1 MAERI
6 KKLDHDQKGRWPP
19 GVSGNPGGR
28 PRGARNKTTIAAMA
42 LLEGQAEMLTQRAI
56 DAARDG
62 DMSALKLVLDR
73 IIPPRRRP
81 FVQLDLDKLDQFQ
94 DSAQAHRHVVQA
106 ALDGGLSF
114 DEAERLSRLVFDH
127 MRASDIAEF
136 EWRANRY
143 IDAIFRRVRETQKR
157 LKEFRQAVANGD
169 ILREDS
175 AFRKDLS
182 RREQSRNEL
191 CEQPEQPEDSSTEVR
206 LFIAALAYS
215 YDCEKQEHEIE
226 RAWSAL
232 PESERKILR
241 EAQRYFTFIEIPEE
255 KLP

>member
-1 MAERI
+1 
-6 KKLDHDQKGRWPP
+6 
-19 GVSGNPGGR
+19 
-28 PRGARNKTTIAAMA
+28 
-42 LLEGQAEMLTQRAI
+42 
-56 DAARDG
+56 
-62 DMSALKLVLDR
+62 
-73 IIPPRRRP
+73 
-81 FVQLDLDKLDQFQ
+81 
-94 DSAQAHRHVVQA
+94 
-106 ALDGGLSF
+106 
-114 DEAERLSRLVFDH
+114 

-157 LKEFRQAVANGD
+157 LEEFRQAVANGD

-182 RREQSRNEL
+182 RREQIRNEL
-191 CEQPEQPEDSSTEVR
+191 REQPEQPEDSSTEVR
-206 LFIAALAYS
+206 LYIAALAYS

-241 EAQRYFTFIEIPEE
+241 EAQRYFPFIEIPEE